1 MKADAKRRYIGL
13 VESKKVKQ
21 QLLLRVSQHGDG
33 LYLFIPRDVV
43 RTYDIIV
50 GDRMKV
56 ELLTRFRFADGEKSK
71 GEQVDA
77 VLVKTK
83 KG

>member
-1 MKADAKRRYIGL
+1 MKEDAKRRYIGR

-50 GDRMKV
+50 VDRMKV
-56 ELLTRFRFADGEKSK
+56 ELLTRFRFKDGEAK
-71 GEQVDA
+71 GEHVDA

-83 KG
+83 RG